1 MMINVVNPSQSQN
14 FSGLVLLSNPQNQI
28 DTEFEQCV
36 IAVVQHQRDKGAM
49 GLILN
54 RPLRLMLNDFDAN
67 QWEHFDDVPV
77 FKGGPVEQ
85 KRLILTAID
94 WTPNNHFLK
103 WHLGLQA
110 RQASQLLS
118 QNESIVLRAYCGYVG
133 WREGQL
139 EEELDKNL
147 AAGPDESTR
156 GVRFRQQTIV
166 ESNDTQIPSR
176 QSHDQPIAFQSF
188 LQLNSNGLLVE
199 RAKIHAVLTIAY
211 MRQRLWNRVWNTVQ
225 ASLIF
230 NKTARAVSFCK
241 HPLF

>member
-28 DTEFEQCV
+28 DTEFEKCV

-139 EEELDKNL
+139 EEELDK
-147 AAGPDESTR
+147 
-156 GVRFRQQTIV
+156 
-166 ESNDTQIPSR
+166 
-176 QSHDQPIAFQSF
+176 
-188 LQLNSNGLLVE
+188 
-199 RAKIHAVLTIAY
+199 KIWLPVPMNPQEVFASDNK
-211 MRQRLWNRVWNTVQ
+211 QLWNQMILKFHPGNLMISQ
-225 ASLIF
+225 LPF
-230 NKTARAVSFCK
+230 NPSFN
-241 HPLF
+241 